1 MSVLTNALN
10 FAKGKFTITDLT
22 DAAGAGTLDSTLGEL
37 ATLMGA
43 TIQDPAERKQFFDWM
58 REQVK
63 AGGNKSALTVAWVNS
78 AQDSCEA
85 FHRKLKKDCPGGH
98 DVKTN
103 FWDIPSEAK
112 AAGVK
117 NYKRDKGKST
127 DINTMVDCIAKDGTR
142 TQNWLQPILET
153 FKNEPNTAIV
163 QPKILDYKHKD
174 YFEYAGAGGGFI
186 DKYGYPFCRG
196 RVFETIEKDL
206 GQYND
211 TCNIFWA
218 SGACFFIRSS
228 VFKEL
233 NGFDSDFFAHQEE
246 IDLCWRAIN
255 KKYSVKYNGLSSIY
269 HVGGATLNEEN
280 PKKTFL
286 NFRNSLFM
294 LTKNLPKEELFRI
307 IFIRMLLDGIAGVR
321 FLFQGKFAHFFA
333 VLKAHFYYY
342 HSINR
347 NLKKRAE
354 FQVSSYFNRN
364 SIVFDNYIKKRHNF

>member
-1 MSVLTNALN
+1 MKIAVVILNWNGQKLLEQFLPSVVQNSPEATVYVADNAS
-10 FAKGKFTITDLT
+10 T
-22 DAAGAGTLDSTLGEL
+22 DASISFVKEHFPSVQIIKNEYNLGYAQGYNEVL
-37 ATLMGA
+37 
-43 TIQDPAERKQFFDWM
+43 KQVDADIF
-58 REQVK
+58 
-63 AGGNKSALTVAWVNS
+63 ALVNS
-78 AQDSCEA
+78 
-85 FHRKLKKDCPGGH
+85 
-98 DVKTN
+98 DV
-103 FWDIPSEAK
+103 E
-112 AAGVK
+112 V
-117 NYKRDKGKST
+117 
-127 DINTMVDCIAKDGTR
+127 

-153 FKNEPNTAIV
+153 FKNEAKTAII
-163 QPKILDYKHKD
+163 QPKILDYKHKE

-186 DKYGYPFCRG
+186 DKYGFPFCRG
-196 RVFETIEKDL
+196 RIFDTIEKDN

-211 TCNIFWA
+211 TCDIFWA

-233 NGFDSDFFAHQEE
+233 NGFDGDFFAHQEE

-255 KKYSVKYNGLSSIY
+255 KNYTIKYNGLSTIY
-269 HVGGATLNEEN
+269 HVGGATLNEGN

-294 LTKNLPKEELFRI
+294 LTKNLPKEKLFKI
-307 IFIRMLLDGIAGVR
+307 LFIRMLLDGIAGIR

-333 VLKAHFYYY
+333 VLKAHFHYY

-364 SIVFDNYIKKRHNF
+364 SIVFDNYIKKRHDF